1 MEKDDDKQKIT
12 AKKGGNQKPYARY
25 EMRQS
30 AKLQQQRDGALEE
43 SALEKKATEDN
54 STELG
59 NFFLINNNL
68 EEVL

>member
-1 MEKDDDKQKIT
+1 MEKDDDKQKIM

-30 AKLQQQRDGALEE
+30 AKRQQTRDAALEE
-43 SALEKKATEDN
+43 AALEERAAEDN

-59 NFFLINNNL
+59 NFFLMKK
-68 EEVL
+68 